1 MAALH
6 HPMHS
11 NEEVLSLPTSCR
23 QMCSVTGAYTR
34 GGKTP
39 RHHHECHVAEDVY
52 AEAGQ
57 GQLVTEQV
65 GRLLILVNSLT
76 VACRKILRSRRHTA
90 TLNPHCS
97 KSLQQPLLTIM
108 LDSIIITGEG
118 EVHVSTKNSSLP
130 SENYFNVLGTRG
142 GQTHRVHVQH
152 HETASRRAMKPAP
165 KK

>member
-11 NEEVLSLPTSCR
+11 IEEVLSLPTSFR

-34 GGKTP
+34 GE
-39 RHHHECHVAEDVY
+39 RDFVMRCHVAEDVY

-76 VACRKILRSRRHTA
+76 VACWKILCPRQRTA

-97 KSLQQPLLTIM
+97 MSLQKPLLTVV
-108 LDSIIITGEG
+108 LDSITVTGEG
-118 EVHVSTKNSSLP
+118 EVHMLTRLAIFPVRITSMSWGPLGGKQTKCMYNITRLRQG
-130 SENYFNVLGTRG
+130 VL
-142 GQTHRVHVQH
+142 
-152 HETASRRAMKPAP
+152 
-165 KK
+165 